1 MFISLTTKPSMHLH
15 DKLKH
20 DFTKFTNYETKNI
33 YALLIKIRLLLKNIK
48 IAAIIPVFRT
58 KN

>member
-1 MFISLTTKPSMHLH
+1 MFIALTIKPSIHLH

-20 DFTKFTNYETKNI
+20 DFIKFTNYKTKNI
-33 YALLIKIRLLLKNIK
+33 YVLLIKIKLLLKNIK